1 MKKEIAKII
10 APMSDEAIIE
20 GAIEECSEL
29 ISALAKRLRILRGE
43 NPTPKNALRNFEEI
57 KEEFGDC
64 RVMLDA
70 LDIRFELSD
79 EKMYGAKIERWQ
91 DRMEH
96 RI

>member
-20 GAIEECSEL
+20 NTIEECSEL
-29 ISALAKRLRILRGE
+29 ISTLAKRLRILRAE
-43 NPTPKNALRNFEEI
+43 NPTPKSALRNFEEI
-57 KEEFGDC
+57 QEEFNDT
-64 RVMLDA
+64 RIMLDA
-70 LDIRFELSD
+70 LDIRFALSD